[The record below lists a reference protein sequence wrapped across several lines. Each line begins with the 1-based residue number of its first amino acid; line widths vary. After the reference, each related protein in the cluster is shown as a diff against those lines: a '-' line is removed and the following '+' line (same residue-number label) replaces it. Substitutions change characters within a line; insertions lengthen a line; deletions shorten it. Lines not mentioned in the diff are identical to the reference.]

1 MRNWLT
7 IYLVLLCYCPC
18 LSQQAGDSIPKV
30 YPHAS
35 ALLLYQAKFSHTQD
49 IYKVSDTAAFMR
61 SHPGYMLIGITRDV
75 CKAVSYVYVDTV
87 KPITLSAVK
96 QTIQPT
102 LLKRTPLLR
111 VHGNIFYDVYYQSRI
126 DTPYYEQNIYQHT
139 IRTYLDVTV
148 KDKYPLRLNF
158 STRFSNSGMFRD
170 FSGVGLQYNVAQFKN
185 NIRLRL
191 QDYVQSQLERSTREL
206 DSLKQLLHQT
216 SKSLALASGAIN
228 NSLILQ
234 KITELKEKA
243 YAQRFQVKD
252 SILPEILGIK
262 DLDITN
268 TTSDKSIRS
277 NTTKAFLQLLQDKYT
292 ENSKK
297 KVIARNNNTD
307 SALYDL
313 QQRAEEDRKQ
323 YDSLAR
329 RAATLKQ
336 QYDSVSN
343 KLLVSREN
351 VLAGIGKAKN
361 IMELRQHLQHIDIPD
376 SLLPS
381 GYKTLLAV
389 RTIGIGRTIVDYSE
403 LSAQNITIKGFQGEY
418 NPSWYFA
425 VATGSIDYQ
434 FRDYVISAPTFGK
447 QYLNI
452 VRAGK
457 GMRDGNNVIFTF
469 FQGRKQLYNYYGSSN
484 GTATNAPDFNLAGF
498 TIETRHQFNADTYI
512 ILEAGKSSLPYFRR
526 DIPKKGL
533 WQSALQFSDHSNEAY
548 AARFNT
554 ILPYTKTKIAAMY
567 RYTGADYQSFSYYTT
582 SSTQKAWSVKAEQ
595 YLFKRSLNII
605 ASMRKNDFSNPYLAS
620 AFQSNTIFKSIQ
632 ATLRLNKWPVVT
644 VGYYPSTQL
653 IKINNEQ
660 YMENLYYIFT
670 GTVSH
675 HYEAMHT
682 RMNTMLSFVQ
692 FYNQP
697 SDSGFSYFKSRN
709 LLAYHFIYLGHTSLQ
724 FSLSEIKGTDY
735 TLYTGGTGLQ
745 FQANKWFSMGGGV
758 KYSNQTS
765 INQQQ
770 LGYHLNTTI
779 KIGLLGTVGFRAEK
793 SFIPGINRQLKE
805 NKIGRLTFTKVF

>member
-7 IYLVLLCYCPC
+7 IFLVLLCYCPC
-18 LSQQAGDSIPKV
+18 LSQQAIDSIPKI
-30 YPHAS
+30 YPHGS
-35 ALLLYQAKFSHTQD
+35 ALFLYQAKFNHTQD
-49 IYKVSDTAAFMR
+49 IHKVGDTAAFTR
-61 SHPGYMLIGITRDV
+61 LHPGYMLIGITRDI
-75 CKAVSYVYVDTV
+75 CKAISYVYVDTV

-102 LLKRTPLLR
+102 PLKRTPLLR
-111 VHGNIFYDVYYQSRI
+111 VHGNIFYDVFYQSRI

-139 IRTYLDVTV
+139 VRTYLDITV
-148 KDKYPLRLNF
+148 KDQYPLRLNF
-158 STRFSNSGMFRD
+158 STRFGNSGMFRD
-170 FSGVGLQYNVAQFKN
+170 FSGIGLQYNVSQFKN
-185 NIRLRL
+185 NIRSKL
-191 QDYVQSQLERSTREL
+191 QDYVQNQLERSTREL
-206 DSLKQLLHQT
+206 DSLKQLVQQT

-228 NSLILQ
+228 NSLMLQ

-243 YAQRFQVKD
+243 YAQRSQVKD
-252 SILPEILGIK
+252 SIRSDISGFKDLGIS
-262 DLDITN
+262 N
-268 TTSDKSIRS
+268 TTYNSRTRS
-277 NTTKAFLQLLQDKYT
+277 NATKAFLQLLQDKYT
-292 ENSKK
+292 NDSTKK
-297 KVIARNNNTD
+297 MIARNNNTD
-307 SALYDL
+307 SAFYDL
-313 QQRAEEDRKQ
+313 QQRSEEDRKR
-323 YDSLAR
+323 YDSLVR
-329 RAATLKQ
+329 RAAALKQ
-336 QYDSVSN
+336 QYDSISN
-343 KLLVSREN
+343 KLLVAREN
-351 VLAGIGKAKN
+351 LLAGIGKAKN
-361 IMELRQHLQHIDIPD
+361 IQELKQHLKYIDIPD

-418 NPSWYFA
+418 NSSWYFA

-434 FRDYVISAPTFGK
+434 FRDYVVSAPTFGK

-452 VRAGK
+452 VRVGK
-457 GMRDGNNVIFTF
+457 GMRDGNNVIVTF
-469 FQGRKQLYNYYGSSN
+469 FQGRKQLYNYYSSS
-484 GTATNAPDFNLAGF
+484 GTAANAPDFNLAGF

-512 ILEAGKSSLPYFRR
+512 ILEAGKSSMPYFRR
-526 DIPKKGL
+526 DIPKMGL
-533 WQSALQFSDHSNEAY
+533 LQSAMQFNDHSNEAY
-548 AARFNT
+548 AVRFNI

-567 RYTGADYQSFSYYTT
+567 RHTGADYQSFSYYTT

-620 AFQSNTIFKSIQ
+620 AFQSNTVFKSIQ
-632 ATLRLNKWPVVT
+632 ATLRLKKWPVVT
-644 VGYYPSTQL
+644 VGYYPSSQL
-653 IKINNEQ
+653 IKINDER

-709 LLAYHFIYLGHTSLQ
+709 LLAYHFIYFGHTSLQ
-724 FSLSEIKGTDY
+724 LSLSEIKGTDY

-745 FQANKWFSMGGGV
+745 LQANKWLSMGGGV

-770 LGYHLNTTI
+770 LGYHLNTTV
-779 KIGLLGTVGFRAEK
+779 KMGELGTLGLRVEK
-793 SFIPGINRQLKE
+793 SFIPGIDRQLRE